1 MFKKISQEPI
11 IFLFRKMWQ
20 FAKGDRKLII
30 LFLLTFTISQ
40 LILLSNP
47 LIFREFLNEIQ
58 HNGLGDHNIAYLI
71 TILFVLLA
79 VDLVFWV
86 LHGPSRILENIVAFR
101 TELKY
106 KKYLLGGVLGL
117 GLSWHTERDSGNT
130 IDKINKAS
138 EAMFQFSRNT
148 FIIIEVFV
156 QVIGTTI
163 ILLFFNIY
171 IGLVALALL
180 IVALL
185 IIFQFDLRLVPQ
197 YKKLNLFDNKI
208 LARIFDVLSNITT
221 IKVLNIEKPIVSST
235 LKIFWKPFQLYKKNK
250 ILIELKWFTGSVL
263 FTFIVVLPLTVYVLF
278 SLKHNIEIEVGTLS
292 ALYLY
297 LSGLIGVYYVFTS
310 TYEGMII
317 RRTKILNAV
326 EIEEAFLAKQKIKK
340 KKIPHWDMIHLQNVL
355 FSYGSVRDNV
365 YDIQNISFDIFRG
378 ERIALIGES
387 GSGKTTFLKVIHGM
401 YPNSKAEISF
411 DGRVS
416 QETNFADINLK
427 TTLVPQEPEIF
438 SSSIRENITLG
449 IGHTEK
455 EILDATNLS
464 EFTSV
469 ISRLPKGLSSVVNEK
484 GVNLSGGQKQRL
496 ALARALL
503 FSGDKEVILLDE
515 STSSVDSETEVKIYK
530 SIFKHFKSKTVVA
543 SIHKMNLLK
552 YFDRI
557 VMFTEGKIVDQGTF
571 DELMSRNKK
580 FQKDWNEY
588 VSEHKDVT

>member
-1 MFKKISQEPI
+1 
-11 IFLFRKMWQ
+11 MWQ